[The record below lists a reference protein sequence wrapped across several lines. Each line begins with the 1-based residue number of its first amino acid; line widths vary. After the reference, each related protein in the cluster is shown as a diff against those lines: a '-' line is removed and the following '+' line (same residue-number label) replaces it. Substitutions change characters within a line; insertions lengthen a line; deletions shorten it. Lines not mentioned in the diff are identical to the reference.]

1 LHPCKQPAEG
11 KSQWLSALTH
21 NHLENW
27 NANANQQIDYDDA
40 SVLGICSPQSFHPSN
55 PVELAIDA
63 K

>member
-1 LHPCKQPAEG
+1 LRLRLQPVGSE
-11 KSQWLSALTH
+11 WLSALTS

-27 NANANQQIDYDDA
+27 NANANQQIIYQVA
-40 SVLGICSPQSFHPSN
+40 ALLSICGPCRFHPSN